1 MNILVSNV
9 HSAQNAGDLAILYES
24 LVYLRAAFPKAKMTV
39 AINDPVVD
47 TERLD
52 GEVVLS
58 LTRWLVT
65 LSDDGVWRWRKPLA
79 LPYAAWL
86 LAAGVL
92 YRLAGVRLAPR
103 EPARRTLM
111 DAYYDA
117 DLVVVLGGGHLI
129 ARHWLNIA
137 FLWLWVGLALAILM
151 RKPLVFLPQSFGPL
165 PGTPQRTLLRWLL
178 DRAALVVCREYR
190 SAQLLAEIGVRR
202 RILTLPDV
210 AFTAAEASPDAVD
223 AALPGL
229 LARTDQRPLIGLTL
243 MDWGINNP
251 QFRRQR
257 EYEAAIV
264 ALIRHLYRCYDAR
277 VVLFAQCY
285 GPTIEQDDRLVTR
298 RVAAALGPSERLKV
312 ADATL
317 TPDVLKAAYRRLDVL
332 VATRLH
338 SAIFSLGAHVPT
350 LVIGYVYKSVGVMEM
365 LGLQR
370 HVQEIDEIESEQL
383 CAAFDRL
390 WNDREVVRERL
401 SERIPAF
408 QSTLAHLP
416 QLLQESGVRSQESE
430 GLG

>member
-1 MNILVSNV
+1 
-9 HSAQNAGDLAILYES
+9 
-24 LVYLRAAFPKAKMTV
+24 
-39 AINDPVVD
+39 
-47 TERLD
+47 
-52 GEVVLS
+52 
-58 LTRWLVT
+58 
-65 LSDDGVWRWRKPLA
+65 
-79 LPYAAWL
+79 
-86 LAAGVL
+86 
-92 YRLAGVRLAPR
+92 
-103 EPARRTLM
+103 
-111 DAYYDA
+111 
-117 DLVVVLGGGHLI
+117 
-129 ARHWLNIA
+129 
-137 FLWLWVGLALAILM
+137 
-151 RKPLVFLPQSFGPL
+151 
-165 PGTPQRTLLRWLL
+165 
-178 DRAALVVCREYR
+178 
-190 SAQLLAEIGVRR
+190 
-202 RILTLPDV
+202 
-210 AFTAAEASPDAVD
+210 
-223 AALPGL
+223 
-229 LARTDQRPLIGLTL
+229 LIGLTL

-251 QFRRQR
+251 QFRRQQ

-264 ALIRHLYRCYDAR
+264 ALIRHLHRCYDAR
-277 VVLFAQCY
+277 VILFAQCY
-285 GPTIEQDDRLVTR
+285 GPTIEQDDRLIAR
-298 RVAAALGPSERLKV
+298 RIAGAFGPSEWLTV